1 VGSAIRRAFSP
12 LPHLPAVL
20 GLSLAG
26 VVVLVSS
33 LLAVTGA
40 WGSGIS
46 EVSTSPVGDT
56 DVGAPDTDPAPTA
69 VEPPS
74 GDTEAAGDP
83 ASGGVGTEADR
94 DPDTA
99 PLADADTDPD
109 SDVSPAGTAER
120 GTLRLQHVGDV
131 QLDPDAHPS
140 LRRLGGGIWDD
151 VRDVFARAE
160 VVLANL
166 ECAATDRDDPQ
177 GKQFVFRCDLDQLP
191 VMRDAGVTGV
201 TVANNHS
208 GDHGVPGIVDSL
220 RNAEAAGL
228 VAIGAGADEVEAYA
242 PRIVEVQGWR
252 VALLGF
258 GGVVP
263 HPDWT
268 SRGDR
273 PGQASGYDT
282 AAMVRAVE
290 AAGADADLV
299 VASIHWGEEGSFEPR
314 EEDREKADALVAA
327 GADALIGH
335 HAHRLQPLERI
346 DGVPVFWNLGNF
358 VWPRLSD
365 DGARTAVAELVF
377 SPDGTVDAC
386 LLPVEIDRDG
396 RPVPT
401 GGDPTCR

>member
-1 VGSAIRRAFSP
+1 VGSAIRRTFSP
-12 LPHLPAVL
+12 LPHLPVVL
-20 GLSLAG
+20 GLTLAG
-26 VVVLVSS
+26 LVVLVSG
-33 LLAVTGA
+33 LVAVTGA
-40 WGSGIS
+40 WGSGDS
-46 EVSTSPVGDT
+46 SVSTAPAQDT
-56 DVGAPDTDPAPTA
+56 DPPDPAPTA
-69 VEPPS
+69 AAPPRT
-74 GDTEAAGDP
+74 DAAGEPGTDD
-83 ASGGVGTEADR
+83 AGTEADLDAHTVPEAGTGTDI
-94 DPDTA
+94 DPD
-99 PLADADTDPD
+99 ADAP
-109 SDVSPAGTAER
+109 PAGTAEER

-140 LRRLGGGIWDD
+140 LRRLGGGVWDD
-151 VRDVFARAE
+151 VRDVFARAD

-228 VAIGAGADEVEAYA
+228 VAIGAGADEEEAYA

-268 SRGDR
+268 SRGDQ

-314 EEDREKADALVAA
+314 EEDREKASALVAA
-327 GADALIGH
+327 GADAVIGH

-365 DGARTAVAELVF
+365 DGARTAVAELAF

-386 LLPVEIDRDG
+386 LLPVEIDHDG

>member
-1 VGSAIRRAFSP
+1 MGSAIRRAFSP

-33 LLAVTGA
+33 LMVVTGA
-40 WGSGIS
+40 WGSGIPDG
-46 EVSTSPVGDT
+46 STSPVGDT
-56 DVGAPDTDPAPTA
+56 DVGALDTDPAPTA

-74 GDTEAAGDP
+74 GDTDAAGDP
-83 ASGGVGTEADR
+83 ASDGVDTEEVR
-94 DPDTA
+94 DPETG
-99 PLADADTDPD
+99 PIADADTDPD
-109 SDVSPAGTAER
+109 RDASPAGTAER

-151 VRDVFARAE
+151 VRDVFARAD

-177 GKQFVFRCDLDQLP
+177 GKQFVFRCDLDELP

-268 SRGDR
+268 SRGDQ

-327 GADALIGH
+327 GADAVIGH